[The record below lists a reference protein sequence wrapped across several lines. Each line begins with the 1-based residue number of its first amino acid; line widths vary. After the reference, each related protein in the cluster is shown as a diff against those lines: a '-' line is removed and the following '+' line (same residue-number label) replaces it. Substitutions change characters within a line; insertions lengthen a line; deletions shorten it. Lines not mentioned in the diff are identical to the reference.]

1 MGSSLTK
8 FVKTE
13 CACWTGEPQK
23 QCLGVD
29 VFGRPFREPGK
40 CRVLERK
47 TCGYFKD
54 CVLGPEDYKY
64 PHLCFVKDPAFE
76 KRVRSEYRKI
86 DNTVIQADARRCS
99 DCGAALKPRQRCC
112 ANCKKRRREKSY
124 RKARENQRS
133 KRNS

>member
-8 FVKTE
+8 FVKAE
-13 CACWTGEPQK
+13 CACWTGWPEEE
-23 QCLGVD
+23 CLGVD
-29 VFGRPFREPGK
+29 VFSDPFREPGK
-40 CRVLERK
+40 CWVLKRK
-47 TCGYFKD
+47 ACWYFKD

-86 DNTVIQADARRCS
+86 DTTVVEADARRCP
-99 DCGAALKPRQRCC
+99 DCGAALIPRQRFCGKC
-112 ANCKKRRREKSY
+112 RNKRRQQSY
-124 RKARENQRS
+124 RNSRP